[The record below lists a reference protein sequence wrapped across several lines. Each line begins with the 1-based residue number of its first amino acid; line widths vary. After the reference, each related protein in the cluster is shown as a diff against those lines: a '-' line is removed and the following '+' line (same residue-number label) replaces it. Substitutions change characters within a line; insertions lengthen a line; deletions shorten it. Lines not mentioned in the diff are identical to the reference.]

1 MIRRV
6 GFIPNIVFLFGLKSL
21 SQMLSMQLRSEGSS
35 IRFVAISLLIFTA
48 ASFIGYWYWSPY
60 YAADQIKNAIES
72 GDTARMSKF
81 IDFPKVRLN
90 IQRQI
95 NNQIDLKL
103 REFQSQPVTT
113 KNQIDLYSFQL
124 VDRLVR
130 DLVTEEGIAALISG
144 KNKLTR
150 NSSLNPNDGFKNVHL
165 RAKVADKGMLGVDV
179 EKKYGDSV
187 NRFYVTLSG
196 KNRPDDKV
204 LITLSREGFFFW
216 RVTNV
221 LLPFG
226 T

>member
-1 MIRRV
+1 
-6 GFIPNIVFLFGLKSL
+6 
-21 SQMLSMQLRSEGSS
+21 MQLRSEGSS

-150 NSSLNPNDGFKNVHL
+150 DSSLNPNDGFKNVHL
-165 RAKVADKGMLGVDV
+165 QAKVADKGMLGVDV

-196 KNRPDDKV
+196 KNRPDYKV

>member
-1 MIRRV
+1 
-6 GFIPNIVFLFGLKSL
+6 
-21 SQMLSMQLRSEGSS
+21 MQLRSEGSS
-35 IRFVAISLLIFTA
+35 IRFVSISLLIFTA

-165 RAKVADKGMLGVDV
+165 QAKVADKGMLGVDV

-221 LLPFG
+221 LLPFR

>member
-1 MIRRV
+1 
-6 GFIPNIVFLFGLKSL
+6 
-21 SQMLSMQLRSEGSS
+21 MQLRSEGSS

-124 VDRLVR
+124 VERLVR

-165 RAKVADKGMLGVDV
+165 QAKVADKGMLGVDV

>member
-1 MIRRV
+1 
-6 GFIPNIVFLFGLKSL
+6 
-21 SQMLSMQLRSEGSS
+21 MQLRSEGSS

-144 KNKLTR
+144 KNKFTR
-150 NSSLNPNDGFKNVHL
+150 DSSLNPNDGFKNVHL
-165 RAKVADKGMLGVDV
+165 QAKVADKGMLGVDV

>member
-1 MIRRV
+1 
-6 GFIPNIVFLFGLKSL
+6 
-21 SQMLSMQLRSEGSS
+21 MQLRSEGSS

-150 NSSLNPNDGFKNVHL
+150 DSSLNPNDGFKNVHL
-165 RAKVADKGMLGVDV
+165 QAKVADKGMLGVDV

-204 LITLSREGFFFW
+204 LITLSRDC
-216 RVTNV
+216 
-221 LLPFG
+221 LLY
-226 T
+226 TSDAADE

>member
-1 MIRRV
+1 
-6 GFIPNIVFLFGLKSL
+6 
-21 SQMLSMQLRSEGSS
+21 MLTVRTSENTVITSFRLISERQDFSS
-35 IRFVAISLLIFTA
+35 VRTGENTVRARARIQLIFTA

-165 RAKVADKGMLGVDV
+165 QAKVADKGMLGVDV

>member
-1 MIRRV
+1 
-6 GFIPNIVFLFGLKSL
+6 
-21 SQMLSMQLRSEGSS
+21 MQLRSEGSS
-35 IRFVAISLLIFTA
+35 IRFVAIILLIFTA

-165 RAKVADKGMLGVDV
+165 QAKVADKGMLGVDV

>member
-1 MIRRV
+1 
-6 GFIPNIVFLFGLKSL
+6 
-21 SQMLSMQLRSEGSS
+21 MQLRSEGSS

-150 NSSLNPNDGFKNVHL
+150 DSSLNPNDGFKNVQL
-165 RAKVADKGMLGVDV
+165 QAKVADKGMLGVDV

>member
-1 MIRRV
+1 
-6 GFIPNIVFLFGLKSL
+6 
-21 SQMLSMQLRSEGSS
+21 MQLRSEGSS
-35 IRFVAISLLIFTA
+35 IRFVAISLLIFSA

-165 RAKVADKGMLGVDV
+165 QAKVADKGMLGVDV

>member
-1 MIRRV
+1 
-6 GFIPNIVFLFGLKSL
+6 
-21 SQMLSMQLRSEGSS
+21 MQLRSEGSS

-165 RAKVADKGMLGVDV
+165 QAKVADKGMLGVDV

-226 T
+226 R

>member
-1 MIRRV
+1 
-6 GFIPNIVFLFGLKSL
+6 
-21 SQMLSMQLRSEGSS
+21 MQLRSEGSS
-35 IRFVAISLLIFTA
+35 IRFVAISLLIFTS

-150 NSSLNPNDGFKNVHL
+150 DSSLNPNDGFKNVHL
-165 RAKVADKGMLGVDV
+165 QAKVADKGMLGVDV

>member
-1 MIRRV
+1 
-6 GFIPNIVFLFGLKSL
+6 
-21 SQMLSMQLRSEGSS
+21 MQLRSEGSS

-165 RAKVADKGMLGVDV
+165 QAKVADKGLLGVDV

>member
-1 MIRRV
+1 MVCKAR
-6 GFIPNIVFLFGLKSL
+6 
-21 SQMLSMQLRSEGSS
+21 LRCCQCSYVQKVH
-35 IRFVAISLLIFTA
+35 RFVAISLLIFTA

-150 NSSLNPNDGFKNVHL
+150 DSSLNPNDGFKNVHL
-165 RAKVADKGMLGVDV
+165 QAKVADKGMLGVDV

>member
-1 MIRRV
+1 
-6 GFIPNIVFLFGLKSL
+6 
-21 SQMLSMQLRSEGSS
+21 MQLRSEGSS

-130 DLVTEEGIAALISG
+130 DLVTKEGIAALISG

-165 RAKVADKGMLGVDV
+165 QAKVADKGMLGVDV

>member
-1 MIRRV
+1 
-6 GFIPNIVFLFGLKSL
+6 
-21 SQMLSMQLRSEGSS
+21 MLSMQLRSEGSS
-35 IRFVAISLLIFTA
+35 VRFVAISLLIFTA

-150 NSSLNPNDGFKNVHL
+150 DSSLNPNDGFKNVHL
-165 RAKVADKGMLGVDV
+165 QAKVADKGMLGVDV

>member
-1 MIRRV
+1 
-6 GFIPNIVFLFGLKSL
+6 
-21 SQMLSMQLRSEGSS
+21 MQLRSEGSS

-165 RAKVADKGMLGVDV
+165 QAKVADKGMLGVDV

-187 NRFYVTLSG
+187 NRFYVTLRG
-196 KNRPDDKV
+196 KNRPDYNV

>member
-1 MIRRV
+1 
-6 GFIPNIVFLFGLKSL
+6 
-21 SQMLSMQLRSEGSS
+21 MQLRSEGSS

-60 YAADQIKNAIES
+60 YAADQIENAIES

-165 RAKVADKGMLGVDV
+165 QAKVADKGMLGVDV

>member
-1 MIRRV
+1 
-6 GFIPNIVFLFGLKSL
+6 
-21 SQMLSMQLRSEGSS
+21 MQLRSEGSS

-72 GDTARMSKF
+72 GDTVRMSKF

-150 NSSLNPNDGFKNVHL
+150 DSSLNPNDGFKNVHL
-165 RAKVADKGMLGVDV
+165 QAKVADKGMLGVDV

>member
-1 MIRRV
+1 
-6 GFIPNIVFLFGLKSL
+6 
-21 SQMLSMQLRSEGSS
+21 MQLRSEGSS

-165 RAKVADKGMLGVDV
+165 QAKVVDKGMLGVDV

>member
-1 MIRRV
+1 
-6 GFIPNIVFLFGLKSL
+6 
-21 SQMLSMQLRSEGSS
+21 MQLRSEGSS

-165 RAKVADKGMLGVDV
+165 QAKVADKGMLGVDV

-221 LLPFG
+221 LLPFR

>member
-1 MIRRV
+1 
-6 GFIPNIVFLFGLKSL
+6 
-21 SQMLSMQLRSEGSS
+21 MQLRSEGSS
-35 IRFVAISLLIFTA
+35 VRFVAISLLIFTA

-165 RAKVADKGMLGVDV
+165 QAKVMLGVDV

>member
-1 MIRRV
+1 
-6 GFIPNIVFLFGLKSL
+6 
-21 SQMLSMQLRSEGSS
+21 MQLRSEGSS

-204 LITLSREGFFFW
+204 LISLSREGFFFW

>member
-1 MIRRV
+1 
-6 GFIPNIVFLFGLKSL
+6 
-21 SQMLSMQLRSEGSS
+21 MQLRSEGSS

-150 NSSLNPNDGFKNVHL
+150 DSSLNPNDGFKNVHL
-165 RAKVADKGMLGVDV
+165 QAKVADKGMLGVDV

-187 NRFYVTLSG
+187 NRFYVTVSG

>member
-1 MIRRV
+1 
-6 GFIPNIVFLFGLKSL
+6 
-21 SQMLSMQLRSEGSS
+21 MQLRSEGSS

-150 NSSLNPNDGFKNVHL
+150 DSSLNPNDGFKNVHL
-165 RAKVADKGMLGVDV
+165 QAKVADKGMLGEDV

>member
-1 MIRRV
+1 
-6 GFIPNIVFLFGLKSL
+6 
-21 SQMLSMQLRSEGSS
+21 MQLRSEGSS

-90 IQRQI
+90 IQRLI

-165 RAKVADKGMLGVDV
+165 QAKVADKGMLGVDV

>member
-1 MIRRV
+1 
-6 GFIPNIVFLFGLKSL
+6 
-21 SQMLSMQLRSEGSS
+21 MQLRSEGSS

-165 RAKVADKGMLGVDV
+165 QAKVADKGMLGVDV
-179 EKKYGDSV
+179 EKKYGDSA

>member
-1 MIRRV
+1 
-6 GFIPNIVFLFGLKSL
+6 
-21 SQMLSMQLRSEGSS
+21 MQLRSEGSS
-35 IRFVAISLLIFTA
+35 VRFVAISLLIFTA

-72 GDTARMSKF
+72 EDTARMSKF

-144 KNKLTR
+144 KNKLTQ

-165 RAKVADKGMLGVDV
+165 QAKVADKGMLGVDV

>member
-1 MIRRV
+1 
-6 GFIPNIVFLFGLKSL
+6 
-21 SQMLSMQLRSEGSS
+21 MQLRSEGSS

-95 NNQIDLKL
+95 NNRIDLKL

-165 RAKVADKGMLGVDV
+165 QAKVADKGMLGVDV

>member
-1 MIRRV
+1 
-6 GFIPNIVFLFGLKSL
+6 
-21 SQMLSMQLRSEGSS
+21 MQLRSEGSS

-95 NNQIDLKL
+95 KNQIDLKL

-150 NSSLNPNDGFKNVHL
+150 DSSLNPNDGFKNVHL
-165 RAKVADKGMLGVDV
+165 QAKVADKGMLGVDV

>member
-1 MIRRV
+1 
-6 GFIPNIVFLFGLKSL
+6 
-21 SQMLSMQLRSEGSS
+21 MQLRSEGSS

-165 RAKVADKGMLGVDV
+165 QAKVADTGMLGVDV

-221 LLPFG
+221 LLPYG

>member
-1 MIRRV
+1 
-6 GFIPNIVFLFGLKSL
+6 
-21 SQMLSMQLRSEGSS
+21 MQLRSEGSS

-103 REFQSQPVTT
+103 WEFQSQPVTT

-165 RAKVADKGMLGVDV
+165 QAKVADKGMLGVDV

>member
-1 MIRRV
+1 
-6 GFIPNIVFLFGLKSL
+6 
-21 SQMLSMQLRSEGSS
+21 MQLRSEGSS

-113 KNQIDLYSFQL
+113 KSQIDLYSFQL

-150 NSSLNPNDGFKNVHL
+150 DSSLNPNDGFKNVHL
-165 RAKVADKGMLGVDV
+165 QAKVADKGMLGVDV

>member
-1 MIRRV
+1 
-6 GFIPNIVFLFGLKSL
+6 
-21 SQMLSMQLRSEGSS
+21 MQLRSEGSS

-150 NSSLNPNDGFKNVHL
+150 DSSLNPNDGFKNVHL
-165 RAKVADKGMLGVDV
+165 QAKVADKGMLGVDV

-187 NRFYVTLSG
+187 NCFYVTLSG

>member
-1 MIRRV
+1 
-6 GFIPNIVFLFGLKSL
+6 
-21 SQMLSMQLRSEGSS
+21 MQLRSEGSS

-165 RAKVADKGMLGVDV
+165 QAKVADKGMLGVDV

-204 LITLSREGFFFW
+204 LITLSREVFSFGELQTCFC
-216 RVTNV
+216 RSGRNLH
-221 LLPFG
+221 LLKNS
-226 T
+226 

>member
-1 MIRRV
+1 
-6 GFIPNIVFLFGLKSL
+6 
-21 SQMLSMQLRSEGSS
+21 MQLRSEGSS

-130 DLVTEEGIAALISG
+130 DLVTEEGIAAFISG

-165 RAKVADKGMLGVDV
+165 QAKVADKGMLGVDV

>member
-1 MIRRV
+1 
-6 GFIPNIVFLFGLKSL
+6 
-21 SQMLSMQLRSEGSS
+21 MQLRSEGSS

-113 KNQIDLYSFQL
+113 KNQIDLCSFQL

-165 RAKVADKGMLGVDV
+165 QAKVADKGMLGVDV

>member
-1 MIRRV
+1 
-6 GFIPNIVFLFGLKSL
+6 
-21 SQMLSMQLRSEGSS
+21 MQLRSEGSS

-113 KNQIDLYSFQL
+113 KNQIDLYFFQL
-124 VDRLVR
+124 FSRLVR

-165 RAKVADKGMLGVDV
+165 QAKVADKGMLGVDV

>member
-1 MIRRV
+1 
-6 GFIPNIVFLFGLKSL
+6 
-21 SQMLSMQLRSEGSS
+21 MQLRSEGSS

-165 RAKVADKGMLGVDV
+165 QAKVADKGMLGVDV

-187 NRFYVTLSG
+187 NRFYVPLSG

>member
-6 GFIPNIVFLFGLKSL
+6 GFIPNIVFLFGLSSL
-21 SQMLSMQLRSEGSS
+21 SQVLSMQLRSEGSS

-165 RAKVADKGMLGVDV
+165 QAKVADKGMLGVDV

>member
-1 MIRRV
+1 
-6 GFIPNIVFLFGLKSL
+6 
-21 SQMLSMQLRSEGSS
+21 MQLRSEGSS
-35 IRFVAISLLIFTA
+35 IRFVAISWLIFTA

-150 NSSLNPNDGFKNVHL
+150 DSSLNPNDGFKNVHL
-165 RAKVADKGMLGVDV
+165 QAKVADKGMLGVDV
-179 EKKYGDSV
+179 EKTYGDSV